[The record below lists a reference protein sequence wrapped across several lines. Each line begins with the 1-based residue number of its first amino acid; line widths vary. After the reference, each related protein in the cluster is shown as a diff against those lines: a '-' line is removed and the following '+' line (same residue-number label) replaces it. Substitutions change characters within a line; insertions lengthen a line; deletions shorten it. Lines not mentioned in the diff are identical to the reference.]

1 MLTTE
6 DFTHFPLQMWEKVLS
21 KVKKAVVFLD
31 DRCAEALH
39 WNGGA
44 AALLEAGARNLKQF
58 SSFEACSVNE
68 PKAVFV
74 VSTLLKGRTVDII
87 KDIISLSHF
96 QYCVVFTT
104 VAHSVHLL
112 ANNVT
117 GEMEGNPVFEQF
129 EEKLC
134 EWMGN
139 MNYTAEVMHVP
150 VVFAPVSQQLVV
162 LPTFAHLFPLL
173 SPDLD
178 TINAKRPEKKKF
190 GSLSDVDIHSLP
202 AELQIEV
209 KSLASVLNSMFEAT
223 GTREE
228 SFAVGPMSRL
238 IAGELASHPQAKN
251 RRKAAPNKASIIFV
265 DRTMDLTGAVG
276 HHGDNLVE
284 RILTVLKP
292 LPGHVTDVQVDML
305 ELTSLQRTPHSQN
318 TLAPGCLAQTQ
329 PSAARSLW
337 EAMLTSKHKE
347 SVMEVRRQLVEAAS
361 KEKLPIKMSMG
372 RVTPEQLCSY
382 VQLFRSSWGALESHC
397 GVLQLGL
404 ATAQTLR
411 HPGLPRWDA
420 CLAFERL
427 LLQALGD
434 SDFPAVLRQLL
445 PLMKPR
451 GGEDSSSSGSRLGE
465 DECGPDELILLLVYL
480 YSLANEAQPG
490 DQDAEEEEEEEELEK
505 LEREL
510 IGALTLVIT
519 REAELSPLLQKLTGC
534 ANPEELTTER
544 AHSAVEE
551 MFETLRG
558 LSHTRDN
565 LKQLR
570 SVYTASDG
578 VHQATYRPFLRQ
590 ILEEVFHPDRLE
602 CPDIEHMSGGL
613 TDLLKTGFSMFM
625 KVTRPHPS
633 DNPLLFLFLVGG
645 VTPSELR
652 LIREIVTAHKPGT
665 QVLVLS
671 TRLLKPTDIPEL
683 LFSTQ
688 RLAPDIGV

>member
-6 DFTHFPLQMWEKVLS
+6 DFTRFPVQMWDKVLS
-21 KVKKAVVFLD
+21 KVKKAVVFMD
-31 DRCAEALH
+31 DKCAEALH
-39 WNGGA
+39 WCGGA
-44 AALLEAGARNLKQF
+44 ALLLEAGARNVKEF
-58 SSFEACSVNE
+58 SSFEACGVNE

-112 ANNVT
+112 ANNVAT
-117 GEMEGNPVFEQF
+117 DMEGSPVFEQF

-139 MNYTAEVMHVP
+139 MNYTAEVMHAP
-150 VVFAPVSQQLVV
+150 VVFAPVSQQLLVT
-162 LPTFAHLFPLL
+162 PTFAHLFPLL
-173 SPDLD
+173 SPDLEA
-178 TINAKRPEKKKF
+178 INVKRPEKKRF
-190 GSLSDVDIHSLP
+190 GSLADIDMHSLP
-202 AELQIEV
+202 TELQFEI
-209 KSLASVLNSMFEAT
+209 KSLASTLNSVFEAT

-228 SFAVGPMSRL
+228 SFAVGPMSRI
-238 IAGELASHPQAKN
+238 IAGELANHPQAKN
-251 RRKAAPNKASIIFV
+251 RRKTAPNKASIIFV

-284 RILTVLKP
+284 KILTVLKP

-305 ELTSLQRTPHSQN
+305 ELTSLQRTPHSQT
-318 TLAPGCLAQTQ
+318 TLAPGCLAQSQ
-329 PSAARSLW
+329 SPAAQSLW
-337 EAMLTSKHKE
+337 EAMLISKHKE
-347 SVMEVRRQLVEAAS
+347 GVMEVRRQIVEAAS

-382 VQLFRSSWGALESHC
+382 MQLFRSSWGALESHC

-404 ATAQTLR
+404 ATAQVLR

-451 GGEDSSSSGSRLGE
+451 GGEDSTASGSRSRE

-480 YSLANEAQPG
+480 YSLADEAQPA
-490 DQDAEEEEEEEELEK
+490 DQDTEEEELEK

-510 IGALTLVIT
+510 MGALTLVIT

-544 AHSAVEE
+544 AHSAVEA

-558 LSHTRDN
+558 LSHTRDH

-590 ILEEVFHPDRLE
+590 ILEEVFHPDRVE

-625 KVTRPHPS
+625 KVSRPHPS

-652 LIREIVTAHKPGT
+652 LIKEMVTTHKPGT

-671 TRLLKPTDIPEL
+671 TRLLRPTDIPEL
-683 LFSTQ
+683 LFTTQ
-688 RLAPDIGV
+688 RLLPDIGV

>member
-6 DFTHFPLQMWEKVLS
+6 EFSQFPIQMWEKVLS
-21 KVKKAVVFLD
+21 KVKKAVVFMD
-31 DRCAEALH
+31 DKCAEALH
-39 WNGGA
+39 WSGGA
-44 AALLEAGARNLKQF
+44 TALFEAGARNLKQF

-74 VSTLLKGRTVDII
+74 VSTLLKGRTVDIM

-104 VAHSVHLL
+104 VSHSVHLL
-112 ANNVT
+112 ANNVST
-117 GEMEGNPVFEQF
+117 EMEGNPVFEQF

-150 VVFAPVSQQLVV
+150 VVFAPVSQQL
-162 LPTFAHLFPLL
+162 LLTPTFAHLFPLL
-173 SPDLD
+173 LPDLEV
-178 TINAKRPEKKKF
+178 INAKRPEKKRF
-190 GSLSDVDIHSLP
+190 GSLIDIDIHSLP
-202 AELQIEV
+202 AELQIEI
-209 KSLASVLNSMFEAT
+209 KSLASALNSMFEAT

-228 SFAVGPMSRL
+228 SFAVGPMSRI

-251 RRKAAPNKASIIFV
+251 RRKTAPNKASIIFV

-284 RILTVLKP
+284 KILTVLTP

-305 ELTSLQRTPHSQN
+305 ELTSLQRTPHSQT

-329 PSAARSLW
+329 SPAARSLW

-347 SVMEVRRQLVEAAS
+347 GVMEVRRQLVEAAS

-372 RVTPEQLCSY
+372 RVTPEQLCTY
-382 VQLFRSSWGALESHC
+382 MKLFRSSWGALESHC

-404 ATAQTLR
+404 ATAQALR
-411 HPGLPRWDA
+411 HPCLPRWDA

-427 LLQALGD
+427 LLQAFGD
-434 SDFPAVLRQLL
+434 SDFPTVLRQLL

-451 GGEDSSSSGSRLGE
+451 GDEDSMASGSRFGKE
-465 DECGPDELILLLVYL
+465 ECGPDELILLLVYL
-480 YSLANEAQPG
+480 YSLADEAQPT
-490 DQDAEEEEEEEELEK
+490 DRDAEEDEEELDK

-519 REAELSPLLQKLTGC
+519 QETELSPLLQKLTGC
-534 ANPEELTTER
+534 ANPGELTTER

-558 LSHTRDN
+558 LSHTRDH

-590 ILEEVFHPDRLE
+590 ILEEVFHPDRHE

-625 KVTRPHPS
+625 KVSRPHPS

-652 LIREIVTAHKPGT
+652 LIKEIVTTHKPGT

-671 TRLLKPTDIPEL
+671 TRLLRPTDIPDL
-683 LFSTQ
+683 LFTSQ
-688 RLAPDIGV
+688 RLVPDIGV

>member
-6 DFTHFPLQMWEKVLS
+6 DFTHFPLRMWEKVLS
-21 KVKKAVVFLD
+21 KVKKAVVFMD
-31 DRCAEALH
+31 DKCAEALH
-39 WNGGA
+39 WSGGA
-44 AALLEAGARNLKQF
+44 AALLEAGAKNLKEF
-58 SSFEACSVNE
+58 SSFEACGANE

-87 KDIISLSHF
+87 KDVISLSHF
-96 QYCVVFTT
+96 QYCVVVTT

-117 GEMEGNPVFEQF
+117 AEMEGTPVFEQF

-139 MNYTAEVMHVP
+139 MNYTAEVMHAP
-150 VVFAPVSQQLVV
+150 VVFAPVSQQL
-162 LPTFAHLFPLL
+162 LLTPMFAHLFPLL
-173 SPDLD
+173 SPDLQL
-178 TINAKRPEKKKF
+178 INAKRPEKKRF
-190 GSLSDVDIHSLP
+190 GSLADVDVHSLP
-202 AELQIEV
+202 VELQLEI
-209 KSLASVLNSMFEAT
+209 KSLASVLNSVFDAT

-228 SFAVGPMSRL
+228 SFAVGPMSRI
-238 IAGELASHPQAKN
+238 IAGELANHPQAKN
-251 RRKAAPNKASIIFV
+251 RRKTAPNKASIIFV

-284 RILTVLKP
+284 KILTVLEP

-305 ELTSLQRTPHSQN
+305 ELTSLQRTPHSKS
-318 TLAPGCLAQTQ
+318 TLVPGCLAQTQ
-329 PSAARSLW
+329 SPAAQSLW

-347 SVMEVRRQLVEAAS
+347 AVMEVRRQLVETAS

-382 VQLFRSSWGALESHC
+382 MQLFRSSWGALESNC

-411 HPGLPRWDA
+411 HPGLTRWDA

-434 SDFPAVLRQLL
+434 SDFPTVLRQLL

-451 GGEDSSSSGSRLGE
+451 GGEDSTTPGSRSKD

-480 YSLANEAQPG
+480 YSLADEAH
-490 DQDAEEEEEEEELEK
+490 DSDEDEVEK

-510 IGALTLVIT
+510 MGALTLVIT
-519 REAELSPLLQKLTGC
+519 QEPELSPLLQKLTGC

-558 LSHTRDN
+558 LSNTRDH

-578 VHQATYRPFLRQ
+578 VHQ
-590 ILEEVFHPDRLE
+590 
-602 CPDIEHMSGGL
+602 
-613 TDLLKTGFSMFM
+613 
-625 KVTRPHPS
+625 VTRPHPS

-652 LIREIVTAHKPGT
+652 LIKEVVAAHKPGT

-671 TRLLKPTDIPEL
+671 TRLLRPTDIPEL
-683 LFSTQ
+683 LFATQ
-688 RLAPDIGV
+688 RLLPDIGV

>member
-1 MLTTE
+1 MLTAE
-6 DFTHFPLQMWEKVLS
+6 DFTKLPLQLWEKVLP
-21 KVKKAVVFLD
+21 KVKKAVVFMD
-31 DRCAEALH
+31 DKCVEALH
-39 WNGGA
+39 WCGGA
-44 AALLEAGARNLKQF
+44 AALLEAGARNVKQF
-58 SSFEACSVNE
+58 SSFESCGVNE

-117 GEMEGNPVFEQF
+117 GDMEGTPVFEQF

-139 MNYTAEVMHVP
+139 MNYTAEVLHAP
-150 VVFAPVSQQLVV
+150 VVFAPVSERLIIT
-162 LPTFAHLFPLL
+162 PAFAHLFPLL

-178 TINAKRPEKKKF
+178 TINAKRPEKKRF
-190 GSLSDVDIHSLP
+190 SSLNDLDMHSLP
-202 AELQIEV
+202 AELQLEV
-209 KSLASVLNSMFEAT
+209 KSLVSALNAMFDAT
-223 GTREE
+223 GTKEE
-228 SFAVGPMSRL
+228 SFAVGPMSRI
-238 IAGELASHPQAKN
+238 IAWELAGHPQARN
-251 RRKAAPNKASIIFV
+251 RRKSAPNKASLILL

-284 RILTVLKP
+284 KILSTLKP

-305 ELTSLQRTPHSQN
+305 DLTSLKQTPHAQN
-318 TLAPGCLAQTQ
+318 TLAPGCLAQNQ
-329 PSAARSLW
+329 SSAARSLW
-337 EAMLTSKHKE
+337 EAMLTGKQKE
-347 SVMEVRRQLVEAAS
+347 GLAEIHRHLVEAGS
-361 KEKLPIKMSMG
+361 QEKLPIKTG
-372 RVTPEQLCSY
+372 TAHVTPEQLRSDIR
-382 VQLFRSSWGALESHC
+382 LFRSSWGALESNC

-404 ATAQTLR
+404 AAAQALR
-411 HPGLPRWDA
+411 HPAMPRWDA
-420 CLAFERL
+420 CLASERL

-434 SDFPAVLRQLL
+434 CDFPAVLRQLL

-451 GGEDSSSSGSRLGE
+451 GGQDSSSLGSRLGE

-480 YSLANEAQPG
+480 YSLADEAQRTER
-490 DQDAEEEEEEEELEK
+490 DTEEELEK
-505 LEREL
+505 LERDL

-519 REAELSPLLQKLTGC
+519 RETELSALLQKLTGC
-534 ANPEELTTER
+534 AHPEELTNER
-544 AHSAVEE
+544 AHGAVER
-551 MFETLRG
+551 MFQTLRG
-558 LSHTRDN
+558 LSRTRDH
-565 LKQLR
+565 LKKLR

-625 KVTRPHPS
+625 KVSRPHPS
-633 DNPLLFLFLVGG
+633 DNPLLLLFVVGG

-652 LIREIVTAHKPGT
+652 LVQETVDKHQPES

-671 TRLLKPTDIPEL
+671 TRLLRPAHVPEL
-683 LFSTQ
+683 LFTNQ
-688 RLAPDIGV
+688 RLAPDVGF

>member
-1 MLTTE
+1 MLTAE
-6 DFTHFPLQMWEKVLS
+6 GFARFPLQMWEKVLS
-21 KVKKAVVFLD
+21 KVKKAVVFMD
-31 DRCAEALH
+31 DKCAEAVH
-39 WNGGA
+39 WVGGA
-44 AALLEAGARNLKQF
+44 AVLLRAGARNVKQF
-58 SSFEACSVNE
+58 SSFEACSANE

-117 GEMEGNPVFEQF
+117 TDMEGHPVFEQF

-139 MNYTAEVMHVP
+139 MNYTAEVMHAP
-150 VVFAPVSQQLVV
+150 VVFAPVSQQLMIT
-162 LPTFAHLFPLL
+162 PTFAHLFPLI
-173 SPDLD
+173 SPDLEK
-178 TINAKRPEKKKF
+178 INAKRPEKKRF
-190 GSLSDVDIHSLP
+190 ASLNDVDIHALSV
-202 AELQIEV
+202 ELQVEV
-209 KSLASVLNSMFEAT
+209 KSLVWALNSMFEAT
-223 GTREE
+223 GVREE
-228 SFAVGPMSRL
+228 SFAVGPMSRI
-238 IAGELASHPQAKN
+238 IAGELASLPQAKT
-251 RRKAAPNKASIIFV
+251 RRKTAPGKASIIFV

-284 RILTVLKP
+284 KILTVLQP

-305 ELTSLQRTPHSQN
+305 ELTSLQRTPHSPN
-318 TLAPGCLAQTQ
+318 ILAPGCLAQTES
-329 PSAARSLW
+329 SAVRSMW

-347 SVMEVRRQLVEAAS
+347 AVMEVRRHLVEAAS

-382 VQLFRSSWGALESHC
+382 IKPFRSSWESLESHC
-397 GVLQLGL
+397 GVLQLAL

-411 HPGLPRWDA
+411 HPSLPRWDA

-451 GGEDSSSSGSRLGE
+451 GSEDSSSSGSRSGE
-465 DECGPDELILLLVYL
+465 EECGPDELILLLIYL
-480 YSLANEAQPG
+480 YSLANEANHT
-490 DQDAEEEEEEEELEK
+490 DRDTEEEELEK

-519 REAELSPLLQKLTGC
+519 RERELSPLLQKLTGC
-534 ANPEELTTER
+534 TVSGELSTER
-544 AHSAVEE
+544 VHSAMER

-558 LSHTRDN
+558 LSHTRDH

-570 SVYTASDG
+570 SIYTASDG
-578 VHQATYRPFLRQ
+578 VHQAAYRPFLRK
-590 ILEEVFHPDRLE
+590 ILEEVFRPDRPE

-613 TDLLKTGFSMFM
+613 TELLKTGFSMFM
-625 KVTRPHPS
+625 KVSRPHPS
-633 DNPLLFLFLVGG
+633 DNNLLFLFVVGG

-652 LIREIVTAHKPGT
+652 LVRETVTTHKPGT

-671 TRLLKPTDIPEL
+671 TRLLRPTDIPEL
-683 LFSTQ
+683 LFSTS
-688 RLAPDIGV
+688 RLAPDIGI

>member
-6 DFTHFPLQMWEKVLS
+6 DFTHFPLLMWEKVLS
-21 KVKKAVVFLD
+21 KVKKAVVFMD

-74 VSTLLKGRTVDII
+74 VSTLLKGTTIDII

-117 GEMEGNPVFEQF
+117 TEMEGSPVFEQF

-150 VVFAPVSQQLVV
+150 VVFAPVSQQLVI
-162 LPTFAHLFPLL
+162 LPTFAQLFPLL

-178 TINAKRPEKKKF
+178 TINAKRPEKKRF
-190 GSLSDVDIHSLP
+190 GSLGDVDIHSLP

-209 KSLASVLNSMFEAT
+209 KSLASALNSMFEAT
-223 GTREE
+223 STREE

-251 RRKAAPNKASIIFV
+251 RRKTAPNKASIIFV

-284 RILTVLKP
+284 KILTVLRP

-305 ELTSLQRTPHSQN
+305 ELTSLQRTPHSQD

-382 VQLFRSSWGALESHC
+382 VQLFRSRWGALESHC

-404 ATAQTLR
+404 ATSQTLR
-411 HPGLPRWDA
+411 HPSLPRWDA

-480 YSLANEAQPG
+480 YSLADEAQLG
-490 DQDAEEEEEEEELEK
+490 DQDAVEEELEK

-519 REAELSPLLQKLTGC
+519 RETELSPLLQKLTGC
-534 ANPEELTTER
+534 ANPAELTTER
-544 AHSAVEE
+544 AHSTVQK

-625 KVTRPHPS
+625 KVTRPHPN

-652 LIREIVTAHKPGT
+652 LIKEIVSTHKPGT

-671 TRLLKPTDIPEL
+671 TRLLRPMDIPEL

>member
-6 DFTHFPLQMWEKVLS
+6 GFSCFPLQMWEKVLS
-21 KVKKAVVFLD
+21 KVKKAVVFMD
-31 DRCAEALH
+31 DKCAEALH
-39 WNGGA
+39 WCGGA
-44 AALLEAGARNLKQF
+44 AALFEAGAKNLKQF
-58 SSFEACSVNE
+58 SSFEACGVNE

-74 VSTLLKGRTVDII
+74 VSTVLKGRTVDIM

-117 GEMEGNPVFEQF
+117 AEMEGNPVFEQF

-139 MNYTAEVMHVP
+139 MNYTAEVVHVP
-150 VVFAPVSQQLVV
+150 VVFAPVSQQL
-162 LPTFAHLFPLL
+162 LLTPTFSHLFPLL
-173 SPDLD
+173 LPDLEA
-178 TINAKRPEKKKF
+178 INAKRPEKKRF
-190 GSLSDVDIHSLP
+190 GSLIDIDIHSLP
-202 AELQIEV
+202 AELQIEI
-209 KSLASVLNSMFEAT
+209 KSLSSALNSMFEAT

-228 SFAVGPMSRL
+228 SFTVGPMSRI
-238 IAGELASHPQAKN
+238 IAGELANHPQAKN
-251 RRKAAPNKASIIFV
+251 RRKTAPNKASIIFV

-284 RILTVLKP
+284 KILTVLKP
-292 LPGHVTDVQVDML
+292 LPGHVTDIQVDML
-305 ELTSLQRTPHSQN
+305 ELTSLQRTSHSQT

-329 PSAARSLW
+329 SSAARSLW

-347 SVMEVRRQLVEAAS
+347 GVMEVRRQLVEAAS

-372 RVTPEQLCSY
+372 RVTPEQLCTY
-382 VQLFRSSWGALESHC
+382 MKLFRSSWQALESHC

-411 HPGLPRWDA
+411 DPGLPRWDA

-451 GGEDSSSSGSRLGE
+451 GGDDSSGSRFGK
-465 DECGPDELILLLVYL
+465 DECGPDELILLLIYL
-480 YSLANEAQPG
+480 YSLADEAQPT
-490 DQDAEEEEEEEELEK
+490 DRDAEEDEEELEK

-519 REAELSPLLQKLTGC
+519 QETDLSPLLQKLTGC
-534 ANPEELTTER
+534 ANPGELTTER
-544 AHSAVEE
+544 AHSAVEK
-551 MFETLRG
+551 MFKTLRD
-558 LSHTRDN
+558 LSHTRDH

-578 VHQATYRPFLRQ
+578 VHQATYRPFLKQ
-590 ILEEVFHPDRLE
+590 ILEEVFHPDRHE

-625 KVTRPHPS
+625 KVSRPHPS
-633 DNPLLFLFLVGG
+633 DNPLLLLFLVGG

-652 LIREIVTAHKPGT
+652 LVKEIVTTHKPGT

-671 TRLLKPTDIPEL
+671 TRLLRPTDIPDL
-683 LFSTQ
+683 LFTSQ
-688 RLAPDIGV
+688 RLLPDIGV

>member
-6 DFTHFPLQMWEKVLS
+6 DYTHFPVQMWERVLS
-21 KVKKAVVFLD
+21 KVKKAVVFMD
-31 DRCAEALH
+31 DKCAESLH
-39 WNGGA
+39 WCGGA
-44 AALLEAGARNLKQF
+44 AVLLDAGARNLKQF
-58 SSFEACSVNE
+58 SSFEACGVNE

-74 VSTLLKGRTVDII
+74 VSTLLKGTTVEII

-96 QYCVVFTT
+96 QYCVVITT

-117 GEMEGNPVFEQF
+117 TEMEGSPVFEQF

-150 VVFAPVSQQLVV
+150 VVFAPVSQQL
-162 LPTFAHLFPLL
+162 LLTPMFAHLFPLL
-173 SPDLD
+173 PPDLES
-178 TINAKRPEKKKF
+178 INAKRPEKKKF
-190 GSLSDVDIHSLP
+190 GSLLDVDMNSLP
-202 AELQIEV
+202 VELQFEI
-209 KSLASVLNSMFEAT
+209 KSLASVLNSVFEAT

-228 SFAVGPMSRL
+228 SFAVGPMSRI
-238 IAGELASHPQAKN
+238 IAGELANHPQAKN

-265 DRTMDLTGAVG
+265 DRTMDITGAVG

-284 RILTVLKP
+284 KILSLLKP
-292 LPGHVTDVQVDML
+292 LPGHVTDIQVDML
-305 ELTSLQRTPHSQN
+305 ELTSLQRTPHSQT

-329 PSAARSLW
+329 SPAAQTLW
-337 EAMLTSKHKE
+337 EAMLTNKHKE
-347 SVMEVRRQLVEAAS
+347 GVMEVRRQLVETAS

-382 VQLFRSSWGALESHC
+382 MQLFKSSWGALESHC

-411 HPGLPRWDA
+411 HPNLPRWDA

-451 GGEDSSSSGSRLGE
+451 GGEDSTTSGSRSGE
-465 DECGPDELILLLVYL
+465 DESGPDEMILLLVYL
-480 YSLANEAQPG
+480 YSLADEAQPA
-490 DQDAEEEEEEEELEK
+490 DQDTEEEEEVEK

-510 IGALTLVIT
+510 IGVLTLVLT
-519 REAELSPLLQKLTGC
+519 REIELSPLVQKLTGC

-544 AHSAVEE
+544 AHSAVEK
-551 MFETLRG
+551 MFDTLRG
-558 LSHTRDN
+558 LSHARDH

-590 ILEEVFHPDRLE
+590 ILEEVFRPDRPE
-602 CPDIEHMSGGL
+602 CPDIDYMSGGL

-625 KVTRPHPS
+625 KVSRPHPG

-645 VTPSELR
+645 VTPAELR
-652 LIREIVTAHKPGT
+652 LIKESVSTHKPGT

-671 TRLLKPTDIPEL
+671 TRLLRPTDIPEL
-683 LFSTQ
+683 LFTTQ
-688 RLAPDIGV
+688 RLLPDIGV

>member
-1 MLTTE
+1 MSSAE
-6 DFTHFPLQMWEKVLS
+6 DFTRLPQQMWEKVSS
-21 KVKKAVVFLD
+21 KVKKAVVFMD

-39 WNGGA
+39 WSGGA
-44 AALLEAGARNLKQF
+44 EVLLEAGARNLKQF
-58 SSFEACSVNE
+58 SSFEACGVNE

-74 VSTLLKGRTVDII
+74 VSTLLKGITVDII

-104 VAHSVHLL
+104 VPHSVHLF
-112 ANNVT
+112 ANDVT
-117 GEMEGNPVFEQF
+117 AELEGSPVFEQF

-139 MNYTAEVMHVP
+139 MNYTAEVMHAP
-150 VVFAPVSQQLVV
+150 VVFAPVSQHL
-162 LPTFAHLFPLL
+162 LLTPTFTHLFPLL
-173 SPDLD
+173 SPDLQA
-178 TINAKRPEKKKF
+178 INAKRPEKKRF
-190 GSLSDVDIHSLP
+190 GSLLDVDMHSLP
-202 AELQIEV
+202 VELQLEI
-209 KSLASVLNSMFEAT
+209 KSLAAALNSVFEAT

-228 SFAVGPMSRL
+228 SFAVGPMSRI
-238 IAGELASHPQAKN
+238 IAGELANHPQAKN
-251 RRKAAPNKASIIFV
+251 RRKTAPNKASIIFV

-284 RILTVLKP
+284 KVLTVLNP

-318 TLAPGCLAQTQ
+318 TVAPGCLAQTQ
-329 PSAARSLW
+329 SSAAQSLW
-337 EAMLTSKHKE
+337 EAMLTNKHKE
-347 SVMEVRRQLVEAAS
+347 GVMEVRRQLVEAAS

-411 HPGLPRWDA
+411 HPHLPRWDA

-451 GGEDSSSSGSRLGE
+451 GGEDSLSSGSRSGE

-480 YSLANEAQPG
+480 YSLADEAQPA
-490 DQDAEEEEEEEELEK
+490 DQEAEEEEEELEK

-519 REAELSPLLQKLTGC
+519 RESQLSPLLQKLTGC

-544 AHSAVEE
+544 AHSAMEK

-558 LSHTRDN
+558 LSHTRDH

-590 ILEEVFHPDRLE
+590 ILEEVFHPDRPE

-625 KVTRPHPS
+625 KVSRPHPS

-652 LIREIVTAHKPGT
+652 LIKEVVTTHKPGT

-671 TRLLKPTDIPEL
+671 TRLLRPTDIPAL
-683 LFSTQ
+683 LFSSQ
-688 RLAPDIGV
+688 RLTPDIGI

>member
-6 DFTHFPLQMWEKVLS
+6 DFTRFPVQMWDKVLS
-21 KVKKAVVFLD
+21 KVKKAVVFMD
-31 DRCAEALH
+31 DKCAEALH
-39 WNGGA
+39 WCGGA
-44 AALLEAGARNLKQF
+44 ALLLEAGARNVKEF
-58 SSFEACSVNE
+58 SSFEACGVNE

-117 GEMEGNPVFEQF
+117 TDMEGSPVFEQF

-139 MNYTAEVMHVP
+139 MNYTAEVMHAP
-150 VVFAPVSQQLVV
+150 VVFAPVSQQLLVT
-162 LPTFAHLFPLL
+162 PTFAHLFPLL
-173 SPDLD
+173 SPDLEA
-178 TINAKRPEKKKF
+178 INVKRPEKKRF
-190 GSLSDVDIHSLP
+190 GSLADIDMHSLP
-202 AELQIEV
+202 TELQFEI
-209 KSLASVLNSMFEAT
+209 KSLASALNSVFEAT

-228 SFAVGPMSRL
+228 SFAVGPMSRI
-238 IAGELASHPQAKN
+238 IAGELANHPQAKN
-251 RRKAAPNKASIIFV
+251 RRKTAPNKASIIFV

-284 RILTVLKP
+284 KILTVLKP

-305 ELTSLQRTPHSQN
+305 ELTSLQRTPHSQT
-318 TLAPGCLAQTQ
+318 TLAPGCLAQSQ
-329 PSAARSLW
+329 SPAAQSLW

-347 SVMEVRRQLVEAAS
+347 GVMEVRRQIVEAAS

-382 VQLFRSSWGALESHC
+382 MQLFRSSWGALESHC

-404 ATAQTLR
+404 ATAQVLR

-451 GGEDSSSSGSRLGE
+451 GGEDSTASGSRSRE

-480 YSLANEAQPG
+480 YSLADEAQPA
-490 DQDAEEEEEEEELEK
+490 DQDTEEEELEK

-510 IGALTLVIT
+510 MGALTLVIT

-534 ANPEELTTER
+534 AKPEELTTER
-544 AHSAVEE
+544 AHSAVEA

-558 LSHTRDN
+558 LSHTRDH

-590 ILEEVFHPDRLE
+590 ILEEVFHPDRVE

-625 KVTRPHPS
+625 KVSRPHPS

-652 LIREIVTAHKPGT
+652 LIKEMVMTHKPGT

-671 TRLLKPTDIPEL
+671 TRLLRPTDIPEL
-683 LFSTQ
+683 LFTTQ
-688 RLAPDIGV
+688 RLLPDIGV

>member
-1 MLTTE
+1 MLVTE
-6 DFTHFPLQMWEKVLS
+6 EFTRFPLLMWEKVLS
-21 KVKKAVVFLD
+21 KVKKAVVFMD
-31 DRCAEALH
+31 DKCAEALH
-39 WNGGA
+39 WSGGA
-44 AALLEAGARNLKQF
+44 ATLLEAGARNLKQF
-58 SSFEACSVNE
+58 SSFEACGANE

-112 ANNVT
+112 ANKVT
-117 GEMEGNPVFEQF
+117 TEMEGNPVFEQF

-150 VVFAPVSQQLVV
+150 VVFAPVSQQLIVT
-162 LPTFAHLFPLL
+162 PPFAHLFPLL
-173 SPDLD
+173 PLDLE
-178 TINAKRPEKKKF
+178 TINAKRPEKKRF
-190 GSLSDVDIHSLP
+190 ATLTDIDMHCLT

-209 KSLASVLNSMFEAT
+209 KSLASALNSMFETT

-228 SFAVGPMSRL
+228 SFALGPMSRI

-251 RRKAAPNKASIIFV
+251 RRKTAPNKASIIFV

-284 RILTVLKP
+284 KILTVLKP
-292 LPGHVTDVQVDML
+292 LPGHVTDMQVDML
-305 ELTSLQRTPHSQN
+305 ELTSLQQTPHSKN
-318 TLAPGCLAQTQ
+318 VLAPGCLAQTQ
-329 PSAARSLW
+329 SSARSLW
-337 EAMLTSKHKE
+337 ETMLTSKHKE
-347 SVMEVRRQLVEAAS
+347 GLMEVRRQLVEAAS
-361 KEKLPIKMSMG
+361 KENLPIKMSMG

-382 VQLFRSSWGALESHC
+382 MQLFRSSWGALESHC

-411 HPGLPRWDA
+411 HPSLSRWDA

-451 GGEDSSSSGSRLGE
+451 GSEDTSASGSRLRE

-480 YSLANEAQPG
+480 YSLADEAQPA
-490 DQDAEEEEEEEELEK
+490 DHDTKEELEK
-505 LEREL
+505 LERDL

-519 REAELSPLLQKLTGC
+519 RETELSPLLQKLTGC
-534 ANPEELTTER
+534 TNPEELTTKQV
-544 AHSAVEE
+544 HSAVEKI
-551 MFETLRG
+551 FKTLRG
-558 LSHTRDN
+558 LSSTRN
-565 LKQLR
+565 HLKQLR
-570 SVYTASDG
+570 SIYTASDG

-590 ILEEVFHPDRLE
+590 ILEEVFHPDRHE

-625 KVTRPHPS
+625 KVSRPHPS
-633 DNPLLFLFLVGG
+633 NNPLLFLFMVGG

-652 LIREIVTAHKPGT
+652 LIKETVTTHKPGT

-671 TRLLKPTDIPEL
+671 TRLLRPTDIPEL

-688 RLAPDIGV
+688 RLVPDIGV

>member
-6 DFTHFPLQMWEKVLS
+6 DFTRFPVQMWDKVLS
-21 KVKKAVVFLD
+21 KVKKAVVFMD
-31 DRCAEALH
+31 DKCAEALH
-39 WNGGA
+39 WCGGA
-44 AALLEAGARNLKQF
+44 ALLLEAGARNVKEF
-58 SSFEACSVNE
+58 SSFEACGVNE

-117 GEMEGNPVFEQF
+117 TDMEGSPVFEQF

-139 MNYTAEVMHVP
+139 MNYTAEVMHAP
-150 VVFAPVSQQLVV
+150 VVFAPVSQQLLVT
-162 LPTFAHLFPLL
+162 PTFAHLFPLL
-173 SPDLD
+173 SPDLEA
-178 TINAKRPEKKKF
+178 INVKRPEKKRF
-190 GSLSDVDIHSLP
+190 GSLADIDMHSLP
-202 AELQIEV
+202 TELQFEI
-209 KSLASVLNSMFEAT
+209 KSLASTLNSVFEAT

-228 SFAVGPMSRL
+228 SFAVGPMSRI
-238 IAGELASHPQAKN
+238 IAGELANHAQAKN
-251 RRKAAPNKASIIFV
+251 RRKTAPNKASIIFV

-284 RILTVLKP
+284 KILTVLKP

-305 ELTSLQRTPHSQN
+305 ELTSLQRTPHSQT
-318 TLAPGCLAQTQ
+318 TLAPGCLAQSQ
-329 PSAARSLW
+329 SPAAQSLW
-337 EAMLTSKHKE
+337 EAMLISKHKE
-347 SVMEVRRQLVEAAS
+347 GVMEVRRQIVEAAS

-382 VQLFRSSWGALESHC
+382 MQLFRSSWGALESHC

-404 ATAQTLR
+404 ATAQALR

-451 GGEDSSSSGSRLGE
+451 GGEDSTASGSRSRE

-480 YSLANEAQPG
+480 YSLADEAQPA
-490 DQDAEEEEEEEELEK
+490 DQDTEEEELEK

-510 IGALTLVIT
+510 MGALTLVIT

-544 AHSAVEE
+544 AHSAVEA

-558 LSHTRDN
+558 LSHTRDH

-590 ILEEVFHPDRLE
+590 ILEEVFHPDRVE

-652 LIREIVTAHKPGT
+652 LIKEMVTTHKPGT

-671 TRLLKPTDIPEL
+671 TRLLRPTDIPEL
-683 LFSTQ
+683 LFTTQ
-688 RLAPDIGV
+688 RLLPDIGV

>member
-21 KVKKAVVFLD
+21 KVKKAVVFMD

-74 VSTLLKGRTVDII
+74 VSTLLKGTTVDII

-117 GEMEGNPVFEQF
+117 TEMEGTPVFEQF

-150 VVFAPVSQQLVV
+150 VVFAPVSQQLVI
-162 LPTFAHLFPLL
+162 LPPFAQLFPLL

-178 TINAKRPEKKKF
+178 TINAKRPEKKRF
-190 GSLSDVDIHSLP
+190 GSLGDLDIHSLP
-202 AELQIEV
+202 AELQIEI
-209 KSLASVLNSMFEAT
+209 KSLASALNSMFEAT
-223 GTREE
+223 STREE

-238 IAGELASHPQAKN
+238 IAGELANHPQAKN
-251 RRKAAPNKASIIFV
+251 RRKTAPNKASIIFV

-284 RILTVLKP
+284 KILTVLRP

-305 ELTSLQRTPHSQN
+305 ELTSLQRTPDSQN

-337 EAMLTSKHKE
+337 EAMLTSKYKE

-382 VQLFRSSWGALESHC
+382 VQLFRSRWGALESHC

-404 ATAQTLR
+404 ATSQTLR

-480 YSLANEAQPG
+480 YSLADEAPPG
-490 DQDAEEEEEEEELEK
+490 DQDTEAEELEK

-519 REAELSPLLQKLTGC
+519 RETELSPLLQKLTGC

-544 AHSAVEE
+544 AHSAVEK
-551 MFETLRG
+551 MFETLGG
-558 LSHTRDN
+558 LIHTRDN

-652 LIREIVTAHKPGT
+652 LIKEIVTTHKPGT
-665 QVLVLS
+665 Q
-671 TRLLKPTDIPEL
+671 
-683 LFSTQ
+683 Q
-688 RLAPDIGV
+688 LANNWSSF

>member
-6 DFTHFPLQMWEKVLS
+6 DFTKLPLQMWEKVLS
-21 KVKKAVVFLD
+21 KVKKAVVFMD
-31 DRCAEALH
+31 DKCAEVLH
-39 WNGGA
+39 WSGGA
-44 AALLEAGARNLKQF
+44 ATLLEAGARNVKQF
-58 SSFEACSVNE
+58 SSFEACGVNE

-87 KDIISLSHF
+87 KDIISFSRF

-139 MNYTAEVMHVP
+139 MNYTAEVMHAP
-150 VVFAPVSQQLVV
+150 VVFAPVSQRLIIT
-162 LPTFAHLFPLL
+162 PTFAHLFPLL

-178 TINAKRPEKKKF
+178 TINAKRPEKKRF
-190 GSLSDVDIHSLP
+190 VSPNDLDMPSLP

-209 KSLASVLNSMFEAT
+209 KSLVSALNAMFDAT
-223 GTREE
+223 GTKEE
-228 SFAVGPMSRL
+228 SFAVGPMSRI
-238 IAGELASHPQAKN
+238 IAGELANHPQARN
-251 RRKAAPNKASIIFV
+251 RRKTAPNKASIIFM

-284 RILTVLKP
+284 KILTVLKP

-305 ELTSLQRTPHSQN
+305 ELTSLQRTPYSQN

-329 PSAARSLW
+329 PSAAGSLW

-347 SVMEVRRQLVEAAS
+347 GLMEVRRHLVEAAS

-372 RVTPEQLCSY
+372 RLTPEELCSY
-382 VQLFRSSWGALESHC
+382 VKLFQSSWGALESHS

-404 ATAQTLR
+404 ATAQALR
-411 HPGLPRWDA
+411 HPSLSRWDA

-451 GGEDSSSSGSRLGE
+451 VGEDSSSLGSRLGE

-480 YSLANEAQPG
+480 YSLADEAQCTER
-490 DQDAEEEEEEEELEK
+490 DTEDK
-505 LEREL
+505 LERDL
-510 IGALTLVIT
+510 IGALTLLIT
-519 REAELSPLLQKLTGC
+519 RETELSPLLLKLTGC
-534 ANPEELTTER
+534 ATPEDLTTER
-544 AHSAVEE
+544 AHSAMEK

-558 LSHTRDN
+558 LSHARDH

-590 ILEEVFHPDRLE
+590 ILEEVFHPDRHE

-625 KVTRPHPS
+625 KVSRPHPS

-652 LIREIVTAHKPGT
+652 LIKETINTHKPGT

-671 TRLLKPTDIPEL
+671 TRLLRPTDIPEL
-683 LFSTQ
+683 LFTTQ
-688 RLAPDIGV
+688 RLVPDIGV

>member
-6 DFTHFPLQMWEKVLS
+6 EFTRFPLRMWEKVLC
-21 KVKKAVVFLD
+21 KVKKAVVFMD
-31 DRCAEALH
+31 DRCAESLH
-39 WNGGA
+39 WSGGA

-58 SSFEACSVNE
+58 SSFEACGTNE

-104 VAHSVHLL
+104 VSHSVHLL

-117 GEMEGNPVFEQF
+117 AEMEGRPVFEQF

-150 VVFAPVSQQLVV
+150 LAFAQVSQQLMVT
-162 LPTFAHLFPLL
+162 PIFTHLFPLL
-173 SPDLD
+173 PADLEA
-178 TINAKRPEKKKF
+178 INAKRPEKRRF
-190 GSLSDVDIHSLP
+190 GSLNDLDIHSLP
-202 AELQIEV
+202 VELQFEV
-209 KSLASVLNSMFEAT
+209 RSLALALNSMFEAT

-228 SFAVGPMSRL
+228 TFAVGPMSRI

-251 RRKAAPNKASIIFV
+251 RRKAASNKASVIFV

-284 RILTVLKP
+284 KILTVLKP
-292 LPGHVTDVQVDML
+292 LPGHATDVQVDML
-305 ELTSLQRTPHSQN
+305 ELTSLQRSPHSQN
-318 TLAPGCLAQTQ
+318 IIAPGCLAQTQ
-329 PSAARSLW
+329 SAARSLW

-347 SVMEVRRQLVEAAS
+347 GVIEVRRHLVEAAS

-382 VQLFRSSWGALESHC
+382 IQLFRSSQGALESHC

-404 ATAQTLR
+404 AAAQTLR
-411 HPGLPRWDA
+411 HPGLPRWDS

-451 GGEDSSSSGSRLGE
+451 GDEDSSSSGSRLGE
-465 DECGPDELILLLVYL
+465 EECGPDELILLLVYL
-480 YSLANEAQPG
+480 YSLADEAQPT
-490 DQDAEEEEEEEELEK
+490 DRDAEEEELDK

-510 IGALTLVIT
+510 IGALTLAII
-519 REAELSPLLQKLTGC
+519 RETELSPLLQKVTGC
-534 ANPEELTTER
+534 AIPEELTTER
-544 AHSAVEE
+544 AHSAVEL

-558 LSHTRDN
+558 LSHTRAH
-565 LKQLR
+565 LKQLQ

-578 VHQATYRPFLRQ
+578 IHQATYRPILRQ
-590 ILEEVFHPDRLE
+590 ILEEVFHPDRRE
-602 CPDIEHMSGGL
+602 CPDMEHMSGGL

-625 KVTRPHPS
+625 KVSRPHPS
-633 DNPLLFLFLVGG
+633 DNPLLLLFLVGG

-652 LIREIVTAHKPGT
+652 LVKEVVTAHRPAT

-688 RLAPDIGV
+688 RLVPDIGV